1 MTTTI
6 TAPAVKTPPASAP
19 ARFRFPEPPE
29 REIDEAMTNHRQMT
43 YTGQCHH
50 LVQYLG
56 NEATTLVTADL
67 WIARGPRP
75 GTTGLRRPDLLVAF
89 DVDPQAYHATRGYLI
104 TEQGKPPDFVL
115 EVASPSTAKVDVEEK
130 PADYAGLGI
139 LEYWRFDETGDSHG
153 VRLAGDR
160 LVNGQYEP
168 IPIEE
173 LPDGSLQGY
182 SPVLNVYLRW
192 EPVQGEQGML
202 GWYDPETGQHIPTLL
217 AEREGRLQ
225 EREGRLRAEARMEQE
240 QAARIQAEAYSEQA
254 DARADSAE
262 ARNRE
267 LEAELRRLRG
277 G

>member
-1 MTTTI
+1 MTTT
-6 TAPAVKTPPASAP
+6 TANTAIAVKTPPPPSPAP
-19 ARFRFPEPPE
+19 ARFRFPDPPE

-43 YTGQCHH
+43 YTGHCHH
-50 LVQYLG
+50 LARYLG
-56 NEATTLVTADL
+56 NEATTLVTADR

-75 GTTGLRRPDLLVAF
+75 GTTGLRLPDLLVAF

-115 EVASPSTAKVDVEEK
+115 EIASPSTAKVDVEEK

-160 LVNGQYEP
+160 LVDGGYEP

-202 GWYDPETGQHIPTLL
+202 GWYDPETGQHIPTFDERQEAFLR
-217 AEREGRLQ
+217 ERED
-225 EREGRLRAEARMEQE
+225 RLRAEARAEQE
-240 QAARIQAEAYSEQA
+240 RAARLQAEAQV
-254 DARADSAE
+254 
-262 ARNRE
+262 RE
-267 LEAELRRLRG
+267 LQEQLRQQG
-277 G
+277 GG

>member
-1 MTTTI
+1 MTTTTTI
-6 TAPAVKTPPASAP
+6 TIANPSTAPAVKTPSPPPPAP
-19 ARFRFPEPPE
+19 ARFRFPDPPE
-29 REIDEAMTNHRQMT
+29 REIDESMTNHRQMT
-43 YTGQCHH
+43 YTGHCHH
-50 LVQYLG
+50 LVRYLG

-130 PADYAGLGI
+130 PGDYAGLGI
-139 LEYWRFDETGDSHG
+139 LEYWRFDETGESHG

-182 SPVLNVYLRW
+182 SPVLNLYLRW
-192 EPVQGEQGML
+192 ERVQGEQGLL
-202 GWYDPETGQHIPTLL
+202 GWYDPETGQHIPTFNDKQEAQLR
-217 AEREGRLQ
+217 AEARAEQ
-225 EREGRLRAEARMEQE
+225 EREGRLIERNARLQAEAR
-240 QAARIQAEAYSEQA
+240 I
-254 DARADSAE
+254 
-262 ARNRE
+262 RE
-267 LEAELRRLRG
+267 LEEENRRLRNG
-277 G
+277 